1 MQYLNNNSLMYL
13 EEAKVRPVVLTF
25 GRFQPPTV
33 GHQLLITSVINIARK
48 YGAEHRIYPSRT
60 QDAKKNPLSTR
71 DKIRFMR
78 RFFKKANIVDDK
90 DAITVFHVLQKLS
103 DQGYKHVVLV
113 VGSDR
118 VPEFKKAIGKY
129 VGKDG
134 YQFDKF
140 EVVSAGDRDP
150 DAEGVAGM
158 SASKV
163 RASVITNQFDKFK
176 LGMPEGASKKDV
188 DALWTLLRRTM
199 KVQES
204 TSSVDSSDWVNVL
217 MEEHMQEDCDLIE
230 RVLSRQARRNIARAA
245 KRTARVRAKKRK
257 IKQKFRKTPEQL
269 EKKAM
274 KQARDLL
281 KAKIAKDVD
290 WNTAS
295 ISTKERVDKLL
306 AKKKKV
312 IAKVAKKLIP
322 GVRKQEAERI
332 ANLKKNL
339 KTEETQLLRE
349 PEILDRLVQQLMD
362 KGKSKDA
369 AYAIA
374 NAQLQKNGILKKGS
388 TELTDHGKKRNS
400 MTAAERAKDRA
411 AKKDGKSVRDYNY
424 NPRTNTATQK
434 EELDEGVKDI
444 IKKLAKNKKV
454 MNAVTTISSP
464 TKLATTLLSIPVVAE
479 LLTSPDRQN
488 QIRIIANGLK
498 SMVGEEVNEKV
509 YADSGL
515 GRWFGKGG
523 KGGTSKGG
531 WDRYD
536 TTGKKIG
543 KCGDSK
549 PGEGKPKCLSKAKAD
564 KLRRQGGRKAIA
576 NAVKRKKAQD
586 PQTDRPGTGNK
597 PINVSNRID
606 KDPKKKGIQDS
617 TMKTLKSFMGE
628 ENVPTNPSLW
638 SRAKAAARSK
648 FDVYPSAYA
657 NAWASKWYKSK
668 GGGWKKKAKKES
680 VDLDAFEL
688 VEYRRKDVYAIT
700 DKKGKVVAANLTK
713 QNAHKEISRHRD
725 GTIVLDPDAKVGD
738 ILKTFA
744 KEDCDCG
751 CGDHEITESEYQGKK
766 VKLNDPFRTS
776 GGPKKFSVYV
786 KNEKGNVVKVNFGD
800 PNMEIKRDDPARRKS
815 FRARHNCDNPG
826 PKWKARYWSC
836 YQWRGGSKVDEERDY
851 KKEYADYHSKPEQRA
866 NRSKRVLARRKLESQ
881 GRVSKGDG
889 KDVDHKDGNP
899 QNNSPKNLRV
909 MDRSTN
915 RSRNNNKEDYGAG
928 EEGTDS
934 LVKRLRRDTPYA

>member
-1 MQYLNNNSLMYL
+1 MYL

-71 DKIRFMR
+71 DKVRFMR

-150 DAEGVAGM
+150 DAEGVTGM

-163 RASVITNQFDKFK
+163 RAAVVTNNFDNFK

-199 KVQES
+199 KVEES
-204 TSSVDSSDWVNVL
+204 VSEVDSADWVSVL
-217 MEEHMQEDCDLIE
+217 MEEHMDEDLTE
-230 RVLSRQARRNIARAA
+230 RVLTRQARRNIARAA
-245 KRTARVRAKKRK
+245 KRTARVRAKKRE
-257 IKQKFRKTPEQL
+257 IKKKFRKTPDQL

-274 KQARDLL
+274 KQARELL
-281 KAKIAKDVD
+281 RAKIAKDVD

-306 AKKKKV
+306 AKKQAV
-312 IAKVAKKLIP
+312 IAKVAKKLLP

-388 TELTDHGKKRNS
+388 TELTDYGKKRNS

-434 EELDEGVKDI
+434 EELDESVKDI

-454 MNAVTTISSP
+454 MNAVSTISSP
-464 TKLATTLLSIPVVAE
+464 TKLTATLLAMPLVSE
-479 LLTSPDRQN
+479 LLTSADRQN
-488 QIRIIANGLK
+488 QVRIIANGLK

-523 KGGTSKGG
+523 KGGTSAGG
-531 WDRYD
+531 WDRYN
-536 TTGKKIG
+536 TKGEKIG

-549 PGEGKPKCLSKAKAD
+549 EGEGKPKCLSKAKAD
-564 KLRRQGGRKAIA
+564 KLRRQGGKKAIA

-617 TMKTLKSFMGE
+617 TMKTLQSFMGE

-638 SRAKAAARSK
+638 SQAKAQAKKK

-668 GGGWKKKAKKES
+668 GGGWKKKTKES
-680 VDLDAFEL
+680 VDLDEFQL
-688 VEYRRKDVYAIT
+688 VE
-700 DKKGKVVAANLTK
+700 
-713 QNAHKEISRHRD
+713 
-725 GTIVLDPDAKVGD
+725 
-738 ILKTFA
+738 
-744 KEDCDCG
+744 EDCGCAE

-766 VKLNDPFRTS
+766 VKLNDPFRTP

-800 PNMEIKRDDPARRKS
+800 PNMEIKRDDPARRKN

-836 YQWRGGSKVDEERDY
+836 YQWRGGAKVDEERDY
-851 KKEYADYHSKPEQRA
+851 KKEYQDYHSKPEQRA
-866 NRSKRVLARRKLESQ
+866 NRSKRVLARRKLEAQ

-934 LVKRLRRDTPYA
+934 LVKKLRRDTPYT

>member
-1 MQYLNNNSLMYL
+1 MYL

-71 DKIRFMR
+71 DKVRFMR

-150 DAEGVAGM
+150 DAEGVTGM

-163 RASVITNQFDKFK
+163 RAAVVTNNFDNFK

-199 KVQES
+199 KVEES
-204 TSSVDSSDWVNVL
+204 VSEVDSDDWVSVL
-217 MEEHMQEDCDLIE
+217 MEEHMDEDLTE
-230 RVLSRQARRNIARAA
+230 RVLTRQARRNIARAA
-245 KRTARVRAKKRK
+245 KRTARVRAKKRE
-257 IKQKFRKTPEQL
+257 IKKKFRKTPDQL

-274 KQARDLL
+274 KQARELL
-281 KAKIAKDVD
+281 RAKIAKDVD

-306 AKKKKV
+306 AKKQAV
-312 IAKVAKKLIP
+312 IAKVAKKLLP

-388 TELTDHGKKRNS
+388 TELTDYGKKRNS

-434 EELDEGVKDI
+434 EELDESVKDI

-454 MNAVTTISSP
+454 MNAVSTISSP
-464 TKLATTLLSIPVVAE
+464 TKLTATLLAMPMVAE
-479 LLTSPDRQN
+479 LLTSADRQN
-488 QIRIIANGLK
+488 QVRIIANGLK

-523 KGGTSKGG
+523 KGGTSAGG
-531 WDRYD
+531 WDRYN
-536 TTGKKIG
+536 TKGEKIG

-549 PGEGKPKCLSKAKAD
+549 EGEGKPKCLSKAKAD
-564 KLRRQGGRKAIA
+564 KLRRQGGKKAIA

-617 TMKTLKSFMGE
+617 TMKTLQSFMGE

-638 SRAKAAARSK
+638 SQAKAQAKKK

-668 GGGWKKKAKKES
+668 GGGWKKKTKES
-680 VDLDAFEL
+680 VDLDEFQL
-688 VEYRRKDVYAIT
+688 VE
-700 DKKGKVVAANLTK
+700 
-713 QNAHKEISRHRD
+713 
-725 GTIVLDPDAKVGD
+725 
-738 ILKTFA
+738 
-744 KEDCDCG
+744 EDCGCAE

-766 VKLNDPFRTS
+766 VKLNDPFRTP

-800 PNMEIKRDDPARRKS
+800 PNMEIKRDDPARRKN

-836 YQWRGGSKVDEERDY
+836 YQWRGGAKVDEERDY
-851 KKEYADYHSKPEQRA
+851 KKEYQDYHSKPEQRA
-866 NRSKRVLARRKLESQ
+866 NRSKRVLARRKLEAQ

-934 LVKRLRRDTPYA
+934 LVKKLRRDTPYT

>member
-71 DKIRFMR
+71 DKVRFMR

-150 DAEGVAGM
+150 DAEGVTGM

-163 RASVITNQFDKFK
+163 RAAVVTNNFDNFK

-199 KVQES
+199 KVEES
-204 TSSVDSSDWVNVL
+204 VSEVDSDDWVSVL
-217 MEEHMQEDCDLIE
+217 MEEHMDEDLTE
-230 RVLSRQARRNIARAA
+230 RVLTRQARRNIARAA
-245 KRTARVRAKKRK
+245 KRTARVRAKKRE
-257 IKQKFRKTPEQL
+257 IKKKFRKTPDQL

-274 KQARDLL
+274 KQARELL
-281 KAKIAKDVD
+281 RAKIAKDVD

-306 AKKKKV
+306 AKKQAV
-312 IAKVAKKLIP
+312 IAKVAKKLLP

-388 TELTDHGKKRNS
+388 TELTDYGKKRNS

-434 EELDEGVKDI
+434 EELDESVKDI

-454 MNAVTTISSP
+454 MNAVSTISSP
-464 TKLATTLLSIPVVAE
+464 TKLTATLLAMPLVSE
-479 LLTSPDRQN
+479 LLTSADRQN
-488 QIRIIANGLK
+488 QVRIIANGLK

-523 KGGTSKGG
+523 KGGTSAGG
-531 WDRYD
+531 WDRYN
-536 TTGKKIG
+536 TKGEKIG

-549 PGEGKPKCLSKAKAD
+549 EGEGKPKCLSKAKAD
-564 KLRRQGGRKAIA
+564 KLRRQGGKKAIA

-617 TMKTLKSFMGE
+617 TMKTLQSFMGE

-638 SRAKAAARSK
+638 SQAKAQAKKK

-668 GGGWKKKAKKES
+668 GGGWKKKTKES
-680 VDLDAFEL
+680 VDLDEFQL
-688 VEYRRKDVYAIT
+688 VE
-700 DKKGKVVAANLTK
+700 
-713 QNAHKEISRHRD
+713 
-725 GTIVLDPDAKVGD
+725 
-738 ILKTFA
+738 
-744 KEDCDCG
+744 EDCGCAE

-766 VKLNDPFRTS
+766 VKLNDPFRTP

-800 PNMEIKRDDPARRKS
+800 PNMEIKRDDPARRKN

-836 YQWRGGSKVDEERDY
+836 YQWRGGAKVDEERDY
-851 KKEYADYHSKPEQRA
+851 KKEYQDYHSKPEQRA
-866 NRSKRVLARRKLESQ
+866 NRSKRVLARRKLEAQ

-934 LVKRLRRDTPYA
+934 LVKKLRRDTPYT

>member
-1 MQYLNNNSLMYL
+1 MYL

-71 DKIRFMR
+71 DKVRFMR

-150 DAEGVAGM
+150 DAEGVTGM

-163 RASVITNQFDKFK
+163 RAAVVTNNFDNFK

-199 KVQES
+199 KVEES
-204 TSSVDSSDWVNVL
+204 VSEVDSDDWVSVL
-217 MEEHMQEDCDLIE
+217 MEEHMDEDLTE
-230 RVLSRQARRNIARAA
+230 RVLTRQARRNIARAA
-245 KRTARVRAKKRK
+245 KRTARVRAKKRE
-257 IKQKFRKTPEQL
+257 IKKKFRKTPDQL

-274 KQARDLL
+274 KQARELL
-281 KAKIAKDVD
+281 RAKIAKDVD

-306 AKKKKV
+306 AKKQAV
-312 IAKVAKKLIP
+312 IAKVAKKLLP

-388 TELTDHGKKRNS
+388 TELTDYGKKRNS

-434 EELDEGVKDI
+434 EELDESVKDI

-454 MNAVTTISSP
+454 MNAVSTISSP
-464 TKLATTLLSIPVVAE
+464 TKLTATLLAMPLVSE
-479 LLTSPDRQN
+479 LLTSADRQN
-488 QIRIIANGLK
+488 QVRIIANGLK

-523 KGGTSKGG
+523 KGGTSAGG
-531 WDRYD
+531 WDRYN
-536 TTGKKIG
+536 TKGEKIG

-549 PGEGKPKCLSKAKAD
+549 EGEGKPKCLSKAKAD
-564 KLRRQGGRKAIA
+564 KLRRQGGKKAIA

-617 TMKTLKSFMGE
+617 TMKTLQSFMGE

-638 SRAKAAARSK
+638 SQAKAQAKKK

-668 GGGWKKKAKKES
+668 GGGWKKKTKES
-680 VDLDAFEL
+680 VDLDEFQL
-688 VEYRRKDVYAIT
+688 VE
-700 DKKGKVVAANLTK
+700 
-713 QNAHKEISRHRD
+713 
-725 GTIVLDPDAKVGD
+725 
-738 ILKTFA
+738 
-744 KEDCDCG
+744 EDCGCAE

-766 VKLNDPFRTS
+766 VKLNDPFRTP

-800 PNMEIKRDDPARRKS
+800 PNMEIKRDDPARRKN

-836 YQWRGGSKVDEERDY
+836 YQWRGGAKVDEERDY
-851 KKEYADYHSKPEQRA
+851 KKEYQDYHSKPEQRA
-866 NRSKRVLARRKLESQ
+866 NRSKRVLARRKLEAQ

-934 LVKRLRRDTPYA
+934 LVKKLRRDTPYT